1 MLFYKKETLYLSGTY
16 WNFNVYKIQN
26 GVRPFRSILLRKK
39 IFINKISDYSDLYS
53 FGYLVE
59 KVVIIDKLYLK
70 DFNYNE

>member
-16 WNFNVYKIQN
+16 WNFNVYKIQKN
-26 GVRPFRSILLRKK
+26 GSRPFRSILLRKK

-59 KVVIIDKLYLK
+59 KSSNNRQTLFKR
-70 DFNYNE
+70 F

>member
-26 GVRPFRSILLRKK
+26 EAKPLRSILLRKK
-39 IFINKISDYSDLYS
+39 NFINKISNYFDLYS

-59 KVVIIDKLYLK
+59 KSSNNNRQTLFKR
-70 DFNYNE
+70 F